1 MQCKKSKDKK
11 MQYKKQKHVWQGA
24 GKSFLLF
31 LVFERI
37 VYMEPLLSLT
47 ASVSAGFSA
56 LVFGVLLSLGA

>member
-1 MQCKKSKDKK
+1 